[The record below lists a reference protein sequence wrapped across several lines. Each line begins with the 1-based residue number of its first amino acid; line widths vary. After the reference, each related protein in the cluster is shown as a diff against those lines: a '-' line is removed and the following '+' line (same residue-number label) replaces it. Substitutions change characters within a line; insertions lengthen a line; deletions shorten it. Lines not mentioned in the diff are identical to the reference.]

1 MLSDTYK
8 ITIMIASGTT
18 FLAVYLGI
26 LALVRRE
33 ETLAVKLQRFTAMRE
48 PINIESESK
57 KRDPKLMLTKLGR
70 LAPRRWSQ
78 GLDIELIQGNVP
90 LRGAEFL
97 ALQWIFVVLFFLTG
111 LVLTHEIYGALILSV
126 VGWII
131 PRMWLRYA
139 QKKKRRQFNNQLADA
154 LLVLANSLK
163 AGFSLLQAMEMV
175 SQEMSNPISGEF
187 QLALKE
193 MIYGT
198 ATETALIHLSER
210 VGSDVLDL
218 LVTAM
223 LIQRQAGG
231 NLAEVLLNIHE
242 TIQNRLRVQQE
253 IKTLTAQGR
262 MSGYIIAALP
272 FGIAAG
278 LSIINPNYLSI
289 LFANQIGMV
298 MLAGGLVSQFIGFI
312 IIRKIVTIE
321 V

>member
-8 ITIMIASGTT
+8 ITILIASGTT
-18 FLAVYLGI
+18 FLAFYLGI

-33 ETLAVKLQRFTAMRE
+33 ETLAVKLQRFTAIRE
-48 PINIESESK
+48 PISIESK

-78 GLDIELIQGNVP
+78 GLDIQLIQGNVP

-97 ALQWIFVVLFFLTG
+97 ALQWLLVLLFFLTG
-111 LVLTHEIYGALILSV
+111 LILTREIYGALILSV
-126 VGWII
+126 VGWIV
-131 PRMWLRYA
+131 PRVWLRSA

-272 FGIAAG
+272 FGIAAV

-312 IIRKIVTIE
+312 VIRKIVTIE